1 MPPIISSYC
10 VGHTTP
16 VFKPPVPF
24 TMLTPKSLGTERE
37 IVIDDHR
44 FGEHIDGSSLA
55 EYSQLFVLAHMLSS
69 GDVTA
74 DKLFLFQYRKF
85 LSPQRE
91 AGLQANAPWVRVLRP
106 GEASAAFPDQSVLE
120 AMPSRLIVGSLQDL
134 GNSISG
140 NYALAH
146 VADDLVMFSAACAA
160 SGLVSPADIRSL
172 ATMHGI
178 IPSPALCLTDA
189 DLFVRTMRILEAVWK
204 EFSTHYH
211 VRRDGYQRRVAGY
224 LLERL
229 HSVLLCKWLM
239 EGTEPN
245 IHLWQRYVVLAE

>member
-1 MPPIISSYC
+1 MPPIIQSYC
-10 VGHTTP
+10 IGHTPP
-16 VFKPPVPF
+16 VFTPPVPF
-24 TMLTPKSLGTERE
+24 TMLCPKALGTASE

-55 EYSQLFVLAHMLSS
+55 EYSQLFVLAKMIEA
-69 GDVTA
+69 GDIAV

-85 LSPQRE
+85 LSPLPD
-91 AGLQANAPWVRVLRP
+91 AGVPANAPWTRVLRT
-106 GEASAAFPDQSVLE
+106 GNAAAAFPSLGTLQEL
-120 AMPSRLIVGSLQDL
+120 PSRLIVGSLQDL

-146 VADDLVMFSAACAA
+146 VIEDLVMFSAACATT
-160 SGLVSPADIRSL
+160 GQVSQADVRSL
-172 ATMHGI
+172 ATLHGI
-178 IPSPALCLTDA
+178 IPSPALCYTDA
-189 DLFVRTMRILEAVWK
+189 ALFVRTMGILEAVWN

-211 VRRDGYQRRVAGY
+211 VKREGYQRRVAGY

-239 EGTEPN
+239 DGSEPD
-245 IHLWQRYVVLAE
+245 IHLWQRYVVLPG

>member
-1 MPPIISSYC
+1 MPPIIQSFC

-16 VFKPPVPF
+16 MFNPSVDY
-24 TMLTPKSLGTERE
+24 TMLTPKPLGTGRE
-37 IVIDDHR
+37 IVIEDQR

-55 EYSQLFVLAHMLSS
+55 EYSQLFMLAQMIES
-69 GDVTA
+69 GDITA

-85 LSPQRE
+85 LSPVKD
-91 AGLQANAPWVRVLRP
+91 AGVPANAPWVRVLRP
-106 GEASAAFPDQSVLE
+106 NEAVAAFPTLELMQSL
-120 AMPSRLIVGSLQDL
+120 PSRLIVGSLQDL
-134 GNSISG
+134 GSSISG

-146 VADDLVMFSAACAA
+146 VIEDLVMFSAACAA
-160 SGLVSPADIRSL
+160 SQQINPGDIQSL

-178 IPSPALCLTDA
+178 IPSPALCFTEA
-189 DLFVRTMRILEAVWK
+189 DLFVRVMRMLEAVWR

-239 EGTEPN
+239 DGTEPN
-245 IHLWQRYVVLAE
+245 IHLWQRYVVLPE